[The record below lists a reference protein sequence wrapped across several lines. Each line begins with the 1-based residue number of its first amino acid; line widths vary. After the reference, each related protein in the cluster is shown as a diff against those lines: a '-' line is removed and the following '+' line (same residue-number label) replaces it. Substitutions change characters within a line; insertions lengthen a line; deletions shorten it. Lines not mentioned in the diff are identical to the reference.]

1 MEKKNNKIITLQ
13 KIPIKNL
20 MEILSELYNDG
31 ADFIDISGMPD
42 EDQDVISI
50 FVREEYMNQDEEYDG
65 DLSDDDLNQL
75 I

>member
-1 MEKKNNKIITLQ
+1 
-13 KIPIKNL
+13 

-50 FVREEYMNQDEEYDG
+50 FVREEYMNQDEEEYDEEYNG

>member
-1 MEKKNNKIITLQ
+1 
-13 KIPIKNL
+13 
-20 MEILSELYNDG
+20 MEILSELYNEG
-31 ADFIDISGMPD
+31 ADYVDISGMPN

-50 FVREEYMNQDEEYDG
+50 FVREEYMNEDEEYDEEYNG

>member
-31 ADFIDISGMPD
+31 ADYIDISGVPNV
-42 EDQDVISI
+42 EQDVISI
-50 FVREEYMNQDEEYDG
+50 FVREEYMNQDEEYNG
-65 DLSDDDLNQL
+65 DLSDEDLNQL

>member
-31 ADFIDISGMPD
+31 ADYIDISGMPNV
-42 EDQDVISI
+42 EQDVISI
-50 FVREEYMNQDEEYDG
+50 SVREEYMNQDEEYNG
-65 DLSDDDLNQL
+65 DLSDEDLNQL

>member
-31 ADFIDISGMPD
+31 ADYVDISGMPD

>member
-1 MEKKNNKIITLQ
+1 
-13 KIPIKNL
+13 

-50 FVREEYMNQDEEYDG
+50 FVREEYMNQDEEYDEEYNG